1 MNLQSLKR
9 RHRASLILLGI
20 FLASI
25 WAAHTIEVKRMTAK
39 IAALPMK
46 TICVGRF
53 LLDVPA
59 NSIVT
64 YGRADVTGWDVSTVA
79 DENDAA
85 FQLRLQEKEAT
96 LRAALN
102 RKGLQSLE
110 SIREVRAENK
120 RGRIYVF
127 NRIWLDVVDSSPQR
141 FDEFV
146 SIDALIHI
154 NGVSYEFK
162 GEIHKDEDV
171 KILENI
177 LSHLLP
183 RKPDEIPVEEG
194 FCFDRGMLNGNLGV
208 KFHEFTVVFVGMED
222 HPDMAIALSS
232 IAGTNPG
239 KTFLQR
245 DAENSV
251 KLENRWRFHV
261 LREGRRDLNSIPGE
275 EMLEHVR
282 EPNGSKLQGFM
293 WESLTSQDDVYLP
306 SLSLELNTGH
316 GRPGEPIDSS
326 LSDAE
331 ALALWD
337 KISSSLRRRP
347 FGAPKPEIGTKT
359 SKLIEHVSA
368 NKPCPVSGKWKCADS
383 ADGTQVE
390 GEAQRHFKEGQVMP
404 QAVLLR
410 PASLLQK
417 LGAKQER
424 YSTEIPTIW
433 TLVEADEQAA
443 TAPPDVSSD
452 GDIKPAPNTD
462 ITIEET

>member
-1 MNLQSLKR
+1 
-9 RHRASLILLGI
+9 
-20 FLASI
+20 
-25 WAAHTIEVKRMTAK
+25 MTAK
-39 IAALPMK
+39 TAALPMK

-59 NSIVT
+59 SSVVT
-64 YGRADVTGWDVSTVA
+64 YGRAAVTGWDVSTVA
-79 DENDAA
+79 DEDDAA
-85 FQLRLQEKEAT
+85 FQLRLQKKEAT

-102 RKGLQSLE
+102 EKGLQSLE
-110 SIREVRAENK
+110 SIREVRTGNQQ
-120 RGRIYVF
+120 GRIYVF
-127 NRIWLDVVDSSPQR
+127 NRVWLHVIDSSPQR
-141 FDEFV
+141 FDEIV
-146 SIDALIHI
+146 SIDALVHM

-162 GEIHKDEDV
+162 GEVHKEGATKD
-171 KILENI
+171 LESI
-177 LSHLLP
+177 LSHLQS
-183 RKPDEIPVEEG
+183 RKRDEIPDEEG
-194 FCFDRGMLNGNLGV
+194 FCFDRGMLNGNLGTEL
-208 KFHEFTVVFVGMED
+208 HEFTVAFVGMED
-222 HPDMAIALSS
+222 HPDLAIALSS

-251 KLENRWRFHV
+251 KLENRWRFQV

-293 WESLTSQDDVYLP
+293 WESLTSATDVYLP

-347 FGAPKPEIGTKT
+347 FGAPKLEIGAKPTKST
-359 SKLIEHVSA
+359 DHVSA
-368 NKPCPVSGKWKCADS
+368 NKPCPVSGTWKCTDG
-383 ADGTQVE
+383 ADGMQVE
-390 GEAQRHFKEGQVMP
+390 GGAPRHFKEGQLMP

-410 PASLLQK
+410 PASLMQK
-417 LGAKQER
+417 LGATRER

-433 TLVEADEQAA
+433 TLVEPA
-443 TAPPDVSSD
+443 TIAPPDVSSED
-452 GDIKPAPNTD
+452 EVKPAPDTD
-462 ITIEET
+462 PTIEES

>member
-1 MNLQSLKR
+1 M
-9 RHRASLILLGI
+9 
-20 FLASI
+20 
-25 WAAHTIEVKRMTAK
+25 
-39 IAALPMK
+39 
-46 TICVGRF
+46 
-53 LLDVPA
+53 
-59 NSIVT
+59 
-64 YGRADVTGWDVSTVA
+64 
-79 DENDAA
+79 
-85 FQLRLQEKEAT
+85 
-96 LRAALN
+96 
-102 RKGLQSLE
+102 
-110 SIREVRAENK
+110 
-120 RGRIYVF
+120 
-127 NRIWLDVVDSSPQR
+127 
-141 FDEFV
+141 
-146 SIDALIHI
+146 

-162 GEIHKDEDV
+162 GEVHKEREV
-171 KILENI
+171 KDLENI
-177 LSHLLP
+177 LSHLRP
-183 RKPDEIPVEEG
+183 RKPEEIPVEEG

-208 KFHEFTVVFVGMED
+208 KHHEFTVAFVGMKD

-232 IAGTNPG
+232 IAGTNPS

-282 EPNGSKLQGFM
+282 EPNGSELQGFM
-293 WESLTSQDDVYLP
+293 WESLTSLDDVYFP

-347 FGAPKPEIGTKT
+347 FGVPKPEIGTRT
-359 SKLIEHVSA
+359 SKSTAHVSA
-368 NKPCPVSGKWKCADS
+368 NTPCPVSGKWKCTEG
-383 ADGTQVE
+383 ADGVQVE
-390 GEAQRHFKEGQVMP
+390 GGALRHFKEGQVMP

-410 PASLLQK
+410 PASLMQK

-433 TLVEADEQAA
+433 TLVEADELAA
-443 TAPPDVSSD
+443 TAPADVSSED
-452 GDIKPAPNTD
+452 EVKPAPSTD
-462 ITIEET
+462 STIEGS